1 MMDNPKPD
9 ISLTVEGLTP
19 GDGRWWHP
27 ALRRALRLV
36 MRDLAEP
43 VSFAAVLAVA
53 GVSKSYFCAL
63 AQQTFGMS
71 FMRLVRRLRV
81 RRAAE
86 LLTTTSRSITEI
98 GHAVGFGDLRQF
110 ERAFHQVYGCAPT
123 AYRRRIREEW
133 QQEFLHSLSEAKKS
147 DWMTK
152 RPDSSPSQCQRNV
165 ISSSMK

>member
-1 MMDNPKPD
+1 MDD
-9 ISLTVEGLTP
+9 SRQGISLAVEGLAP
-19 GDGRWWHP
+19 GDGQWWHP

-86 LLTTTSRSITEI
+86 LLATTSQSITEI
-98 GHAVGFGDLRQF
+98 GYTVGFRDLRQF
-110 ERAFHQVYGCAPT
+110 ERAFHQVYGCAPS
-123 AYRRRIREEW
+123 AYRRRIREQW
-133 QQEFLHSLSEAKKS
+133 QREFLHRLSEAKTS
-147 DWMTK
+147 DRVTK
-152 RPDSSPSQCQRNV
+152 RPDFSPSQRRRNF
-165 ISSSMK
+165 I